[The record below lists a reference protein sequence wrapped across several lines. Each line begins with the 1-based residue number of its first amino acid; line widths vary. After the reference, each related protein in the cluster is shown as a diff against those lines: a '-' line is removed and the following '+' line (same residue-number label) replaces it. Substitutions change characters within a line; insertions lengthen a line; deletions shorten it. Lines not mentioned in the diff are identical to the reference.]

1 MPLAVVRSHNLLLDT
16 PLKEGTIGP
25 LEGKAGLGG
34 RRLPFSQV
42 AGLTATDWEGSQD
55 SEARPECLDLPMG
68 FDAKPSSGSGTGTN
82 VDVPVD
88 IAFALWEDRERICD
102 WMPWI
107 KSVKIQQN
115 DTSLSRWTL
124 SQDLFGR
131 TWQFSWL
138 ARNLDPVHL
147 KKIHWKSVEGSGSFG
162 SALEVANRGEI
173 LFSQPSPASCSVT
186 LTISYEVP
194 DVLGPFANALS
205 PTVEGIL
212 RTDMG
217 RFAAYACKVQ
227 AAMAS
232 SNRQSGGL

>member
-1 MPLAVVRSHNLLLDT
+1 MTCNSCFACRVPQGRTRREKIALQPSGRLDSHRLGRFSGQRSSARVL
-16 PLKEGTIGP
+16 GP
-25 LEGKAGLGG
+25 
-34 RRLPFSQV
+34 SN
-42 AGLTATDWEGSQD
+42 
-55 SEARPECLDLPMG
+55 G
-68 FDAKPSSGSGTGTN
+68 FRCQAKQWIRNSAGTN